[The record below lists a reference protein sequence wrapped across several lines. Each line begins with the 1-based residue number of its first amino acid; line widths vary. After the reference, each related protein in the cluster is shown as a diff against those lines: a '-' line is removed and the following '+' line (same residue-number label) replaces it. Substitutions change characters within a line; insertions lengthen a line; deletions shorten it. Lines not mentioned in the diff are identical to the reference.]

1 MQNIPRA
8 GAIAAAL
15 FARGE
20 SAQSVTGGAVEH
32 PKIFIY
38 E

>member
-15 FARGE
+15 FATWRVSTE
-20 SAQSVTGGAVEH
+20 RYWWGGRASEDLHV
-32 PKIFIY
+32 
-38 E
+38 